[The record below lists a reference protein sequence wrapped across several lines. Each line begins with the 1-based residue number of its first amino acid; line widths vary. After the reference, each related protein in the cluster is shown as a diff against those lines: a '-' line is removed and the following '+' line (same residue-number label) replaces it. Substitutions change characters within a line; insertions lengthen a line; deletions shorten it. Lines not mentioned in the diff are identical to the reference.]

1 MFVGTSQRK
10 LDDKGRIALP
20 AALRDE
26 LQGLGYVT
34 VTDDNVSIFTE
45 EAFLAFADDVEAR
58 VVARGEV
65 PRVVLRKLFADSQRI
80 RADSQGRVTLPA
92 ELLESA
98 GIGSGAGTEVVLTA
112 GERKFV
118 FLPKDMSTHKNPTE
132 PAAPYLR
139 RRVAVPTPEIAML
152 AAQPEMDLRITLN
165 PGGPEAKTQV
175 TRISNAGLQQRWK
188 SVAESCGK

>member
-45 EAFLAFADDVEAR
+45 AGFDAFAEDVERR
-58 VVARGEV
+58 VVERGQV

-80 RADSQGRVTLPA
+80 RADSQGRITLPA
-92 ELLESA
+92 ELLDKA
-98 GIGSGAGTEVVLTA
+98 GIGSGTGTEVIVNGA
-112 GERKFV
+112 
-118 FLPKDMSTHKNPTE
+118 KDRIEIWSPTTWDQLSDE
-132 PAAPYLR
+132 GNDALKDFMR
-139 RRVAVPTPEIAML
+139 GM
-152 AAQPEMDLRITLN
+152 
-165 PGGPEAKTQV
+165 
-175 TRISNAGLQQRWK
+175 
-188 SVAESCGK
+188 